1 MRKRT
6 RLGLVD
12 VLEDTDGLDQGLTG
26 LVVDVSG
33 DKSERLDL
41 EVLLRPLAGYS
52 PCVVISPLLSL

>member
-26 LVVDVSG
+26 LVVDVGG
-33 DKSERLDL
+33 DKSKRLDL
-41 EVLLRPLAGYS
+41 EVLLRPLTRCG
-52 PCVVISPLLSL
+52 PSLW